1 MKQFINSELL
11 SKGKRRKPLRII
23 PIVEIILLVLLLVTP
38 LFVSDFLT
46 IIATRMLILCIFAI
60 SFDLCW
66 GFAGIL
72 TFGQAL
78 FFGMAGYAVALF
90 ANKLGFVQLWGIIP
104 VGIIVGFI
112 ASFLIAWFL
121 LLGKRAPEIIFIALG
136 TLTAAYAAE
145 RLVAGWYWVGGGNG
159 MSIYDFLKVGQYEIE
174 PGVLFYYISATLLL
188 MVYLVSRY
196 LVRSQFGLVLAGI
209 RQNENRLSYLG
220 YKVQTYKAIVFC
232 FAGAIAGLAGA
243 LYSHHEGFI
252 GPGSM
257 GIVLSTYVVL
267 YGLFGGAG
275 TLLGPIIGVIAIESI
290 KFNLS
295 DIDAIKGYWP
305 VLLGVILLVVV
316 VYKPSGL
323 LGFVV
328 SQRERIGSFGST
340 KEDISKEAEMNK
352 NEKGAS

>member
-1 MKQFINSELL
+1 
-11 SKGKRRKPLRII
+11 
-23 PIVEIILLVLLLVTP
+23 
-38 LFVSDFLT
+38 
-46 IIATRMLILCIFAI
+46 MLILCIFAI

-78 FFGMAGYAVALF
+78 FFGMAGYAVALL
-90 ANKLGFVQLWGIIP
+90 ANKLGFVQLWGIVPI
-104 VGIIVGFI
+104 GIIVGFFV
-112 ASFLIAWFL
+112 SFLITWFL
-121 LLGKRAPEIIFIALG
+121 LIGKRAPEVIFVALG

-145 RLVAGWYWVGGGNG
+145 RLVSGWYLVGGGNG
-159 MSIYDFLKVGQYEIE
+159 MSIYDFLKIGNYEVE
-174 PGVLFYYISATLLL
+174 PGIWFYYISAAFLLI
-188 MVYLVSRY
+188 VYLVSRY

-220 YKVQTYKAIVFC
+220 YKVQTFKAIVFC

-243 LYSHHEGFI
+243 LYVHHEGFI
-252 GPGSM
+252 GPGNM

-290 KFNLS
+290 KFTLS
-295 DIDAIKGYWP
+295 DIDVFKSYWP
-305 VLLGVILLVVV
+305 VILGIILLVVV

-323 LGFVV
+323 LGFIV
-328 SQRERIGSFGST
+328 SQRERIGSFGLM
-340 KEDISKEAEMNK
+340 KK
-352 NEKGAS
+352 NIIEEIEKKKIKKVC

>member
-1 MKQFINSELL
+1 MKQFINSNLL
-11 SKGKRRKPLRII
+11 SKENRRNSFRVI
-23 PIVEIILLVLLLVTP
+23 PIVEIILLLLLLVTP

-46 IIATRMLILCIFAI
+46 IIVTRMLILCIFAI

-104 VGIIVGFI
+104 IGIIVGFI
-112 ASFLIAWFL
+112 ISFLLAWFL

-136 TLTAAYAAE
+136 TLTAGYAAE
-145 RLVAGWYWVGGGNG
+145 RLVAGWYWAGGGNG
-159 MSIYDFLKVGQYEIE
+159 MSIYDFLKVGQFEIE
-174 PGVLFYYISATLLL
+174 PGVLFYYISASLLL
-188 MVYLVSRY
+188 IVYLVSRY

-232 FAGAIAGLAGA
+232 FSGAIAGLAGA
-243 LYSHHEGFI
+243 LYAHHEGFI

-290 KFNLS
+290 KFTLS
-295 DIDAIKGYWP
+295 DIDAFKSYWP
-305 VLLGVILLVVV
+305 VLLGIILLVVV
-316 VYKPSGL
+316 VYKPTGL
-323 LGFVV
+323 LGFIV
-328 SQRERIGSFGST
+328 SQRERIGSFGLIKRDLSDET
-340 KEDISKEAEMNK
+340 DIQK
-352 NEKGAS
+352 NENGVS

>member
-1 MKQFINSELL
+1 MKQFINSNIL
-11 SKGKRRKPLRII
+11 SKNIGNSKFRVI
-23 PIVEIILLVLLLVTP
+23 PVIEIALLILLIVIP
-38 LFVSDFLT
+38 LFVNDFLT
-46 IIATRMLILCIFAI
+46 IIITRMLILCIFAI

-90 ANKLGFVQLWGIIP
+90 ANKLGFVQLWGVIP
-104 VGIIVGFI
+104 IGIIVGFFV
-112 ASFLIAWFL
+112 SFLIAWFL
-121 LLGKRAPEIIFIALG
+121 LLGKKAPELIFVALG
-136 TLTAAYAAE
+136 TLTVGYAAE

-159 MSIYDFLKVGQYEIE
+159 MSIYDFLKVGQHEIE
-174 PGVLFYYISATLLL
+174 PGVLFYYISAALLL
-188 MVYLVSRY
+188 IVYLVSRY
-196 LVRSQFGLVLAGI
+196 IVRSQFGLVLAGI

-232 FAGAIAGLAGA
+232 FAGVIAGLAGV
-243 LYSHHEGFI
+243 LYAHHEGFI

-275 TLLGPIIGVIAIESI
+275 TLLGPIIGVLAIESI
-290 KFNLS
+290 KFTLS
-295 DIDAIKGYWP
+295 DIDAVKSYWP
-305 VLLGVILLVVV
+305 VLLGIILLVVV
-316 VYKPSGL
+316 VYKPTGL

-340 KEDISKEAEMNK
+340 KIDSKRILDK
-352 NEKGAS
+352 NNDNSEKK